1 MMNKIRGIA
10 TCSLLLLLGT
20 QGALAIDPFYADKAR
35 GWFWHE
41 QMEEEAPPPKPQ
53 MPPPPAPAPQEKPK
67 EPEPPK
73 VAAPPEPAPFSVDWF
88 QKNLKQL
95 RNKAIDDPTPE
106 NVTAMLAAERV
117 MRDKAT
123 ALSAAA
129 QQVMK
134 TTPWLDENARAPAT
148 TFGVN
153 ASKQMVSDNTARW
166 GKLLGKQTAIWFF
179 FRSDCP
185 YCKAEI
191 PVLKFLER
199 TYGFTIMPI
208 SLDGKIIPGFDPR
221 WVVRNDK
228 GQAESLNVSVTP
240 TLFIARPPRDVA
252 PLAYGLTSADEIIAR
267 TIDVASSQG
276 WIEKSAKDEI
286 RVAKQDPIRMK
297 MTGEAPVD
305 YNDPKRIT
313 EYVKRALK
321 VN

>member
-117 MRDKAT
+117 MRDKAG
-123 ALSAAA
+123 
-129 QQVMK
+129 
-134 TTPWLDENARAPAT
+134 RAVQLIYAHYRPDR
-148 TFGVN
+148 F
-153 ASKQMVSDNTARW
+153 KYHM
-166 GKLLGKQTAIWFF
+166 
-179 FRSDCP
+179 RSS
-185 YCKAEI
+185 
-191 PVLKFLER
+191 R
-199 TYGFTIMPI
+199 
-208 SLDGKIIPGFDPR
+208 
-221 WVVRNDK
+221 K
-228 GQAESLNVSVTP
+228 G
-240 TLFIARPPRDVA
+240 
-252 PLAYGLTSADEIIAR
+252 
-267 TIDVASSQG
+267 SSQ
-276 WIEKSAKDEI
+276 W
-286 RVAKQDPIRMK
+286 
-297 MTGEAPVD
+297 
-305 YNDPKRIT
+305 
-313 EYVKRALK
+313 RAEG
-321 VN
+321 